1 MQLSDTVTVKDK
13 DGVRGTVIPT
23 ALHTPDCASQVS
35 VQLENGQS
43 ILVPAD
49 KLMPQPDG
57 SYYLSLSLAELE
69 HARSKHDADDSTHV
83 IPVVVEEV
91 DIQKRVVETGK
102 VRITKMV
109 HEHETRLDVPLCQE
123 QVEITRVPM
132 ERVVDG
138 PIPVR
143 YEGDTVIIS
152 RVEEVPVV
160 TKRLVL
166 KEEIHIRR
174 RRLETQQPHHVTLR
188 CEDVLVERIDID
200 NVTQPEKEPSY
211 GKDTDRVI

>member
-1 MQLSDTVTVKDK
+1 MQLSGPVTVKDK
-13 DGVRGTVIPT
+13 NGVRGTVIPT
-23 ALHTPDCASQVS
+23 APHTPGRVSQVS

-43 ILVPAD
+43 IPVPAD
-49 KLMPQPDG
+49 KLVPQPDG

-69 HARSKHDADDSTHV
+69 RTSNKRDADDSTYV
-83 IPVVVEEV
+83 IPVVVEEL
-91 DIQKRVVETGK
+91 DIQKREVETGK
-102 VRITKMV
+102 VRVTKVV
-109 HEHETRLDVPLCQE
+109 HEHETSLEVPLCQE
-123 QVEITRVPM
+123 QVEITRVPIE

-143 YEGDTVIIS
+143 YEGDTVILS
-152 RVEEVPVV
+152 RVEEVPVI

-188 CEDVLVERIDID
+188 REEVLVERID
-200 NVTQPEKEPSY
+200 NATQQEKESSY
-211 GKDTDRVI
+211 GKDTDRII